1 MVGMTTTAFFDLD
14 YTLLSTSS
22 GMVYVREIIRQRRAP
37 WWRVGYLG
45 MQYKLKLLDF
55 GQVHGQ
61 LISHVGRSGVDQT
74 SNFFDGL
81 AGRYLMPRLSEAGRA
96 KIEWHRQQGHRVVI
110 VSASIEELV
119 KPVAEDLGLGQD
131 YLCTRLAVQEGRYT
145 GRLDGPLC
153 YGPGKVEWVK
163 RWADLNQVN
172 FPGTVGYFY
181 TDSASDLPLLE
192 LAKHPVAVNPSRK
205 LAKIAEARGWPI
217 EKFY

>member
-1 MVGMTTTAFFDLD
+1 MTTTAFFDLD

-22 GMVYVREIIRQRRAP
+22 GMIYVREIIRQRRAP
-37 WWRVGYLG
+37 WWVVSYLG
-45 MQYKLKLLDF
+45 MQYKLKQLDF
-55 GQVHGQ
+55 GQVHGR
-61 LISHVGRSGVDQT
+61 LITHVGQRGVNQT
-74 SNFFDGL
+74 VDFFAAL
-81 AGRYLMPRLSEAGRA
+81 AGQHLMPRLSKAGRA

-131 YLCTRLAVQEGRYT
+131 YLCTRLAVQKGQYT
-145 GRLDGPLC
+145 GQLDGPLC

-205 LAKIAEARGWPI
+205 LAKIAKARGWPI